1 MLALMKLT
9 TMHHPYL
16 PLRGKVLNTA
26 LSLKRDRAD
35 TTKFIAAGDFCMGA
49 STIFR

>member
-1 MLALMKLT
+1 MLVLMKLT

-26 LSLKRDRAD
+26 LSLKRDSGA
-35 TTKFIAAGDFCMGA
+35 TKFIAAGDFCMCA
-49 STIFR
+49 SAIFH